1 LKLHENN
8 IFYYFLKII
17 FDTNISKQ
25 LKNTKIFNFKQKQIQ
40 RIIKYDFN
48 HKNKQLLKMVPVETI
63 EWNPLANGRLQD
75 KRASYNTSGADNSC
89 L

>member
-1 LKLHENN
+1 
-8 IFYYFLKII
+8 
-17 FDTNISKQ
+17 
-25 LKNTKIFNFKQKQIQ
+25 
-40 RIIKYDFN
+40 
-48 HKNKQLLKMVPVETI
+48 MVPVETI